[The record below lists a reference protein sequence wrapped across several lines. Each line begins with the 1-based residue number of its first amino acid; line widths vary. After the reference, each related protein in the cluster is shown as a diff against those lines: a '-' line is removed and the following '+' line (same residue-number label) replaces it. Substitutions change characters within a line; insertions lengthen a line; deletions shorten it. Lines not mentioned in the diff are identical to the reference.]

1 MFVGERM
8 SHPVLT
14 VKPSMPIAEAL
25 NFMHTEHVRRLP
37 VVGAR
42 GELLG
47 IVTEKDLLNASPSE
61 ASTLS
66 VWEVSYL
73 LSKITVERIM
83 NRKVI
88 TVEENMPI
96 EEAARIMADNKIGS
110 LPVLRGGELIGIIT
124 ETDLFKIFL
133 ELLGA
138 RESGV
143 RLTAL
148 VTDEPGKL
156 HQLTGAV
163 QELNGNIIALGT
175 FMGESSQNRTVTMK
189 VSGIGADALRKAIAP
204 LVEKV
209 VDVQETVAA

>member
-1 MFVGERM
+1 
-8 SHPVLT
+8 
-14 VKPSMPIAEAL
+14 
-25 NFMHTEHVRRLP
+25 
-37 VVGAR
+37 
-42 GELLG
+42 
-47 IVTEKDLLNASPSE
+47 
-61 ASTLS
+61 
-66 VWEVSYL
+66 

-88 TVEENMPI
+88 TVEEDMPI
-96 EEAARIMADNKIGS
+96 EQAARIMADNKIGS
-110 LPVLRGGELIGIIT
+110 LPVLRAGELVGIIT
-124 ETDLFKIFL
+124 ETDLFKVFL

-163 QELNGNIIALGT
+163 QKLNGNIIALGT
-175 FMGESSQNRTVTMK
+175 FMGESAQNRTVTMK
-189 VSGIGADALRKAIAP
+189 VSGIGADVLRQAIVP